1 VNVQIDGLYINPNT
15 FSTSNS
21 NAGTRAFEFDFRS
34 TDYPSYIDSQIN
46 KLKDYET
53 IQVKYY
59 DADKVLK
66 AWLPNT
72 AYDNEEPVPI
82 FSWSVG

>member
-1 VNVQIDGLYINPNT
+1 MDRINIASGALT
-15 FSTSNS
+15 TSNG

-59 DADKVLK
+59 DEDKVLK
-66 AWLPNT
+66 VALGNSVLGN
-72 AYDNEEPVPI
+72 DEPVPMLG
-82 FSWSVG
+82 WSVG